1 MPTINQLPSIDE
13 VSGGN
18 QIPTY
23 YAGGGD
29 ARKMSVNL
37 LQDYLQ
43 DNLNFPDNASEV
55 TYNPA
60 GTSAVA
66 RTVESKLK
74 DVVSVKDFGAVGDG
88 VTDDILAF
96 TRALAT
102 GKDVLVP
109 EGTYRLAPTA
119 VQTIANLGEQ
129 LLYGEGTATLKVD
142 LASSIQLFAFNG
154 PVSIDNL
161 SVDFNQ
167 KSCLTAFAWAPNVG
181 QINISNIRVF
191 NLKDTN
197 SSTSSITFRISAAG
211 NTFDIENIKATSM
224 LKRGNGTITDGP
236 GAYNMIYVLNDS
248 ANVST
253 KGSIRNVFASEIH
266 NINASDQII
275 FEDTA
280 VIFIATHGDDKEN
293 NVVIDGVH
301 GYNFGKRIVKT
312 QASNVS
318 ISNVVGNV
326 TAEDTLCV
334 ISIQQDAATYGV
346 KTGCSATNIV
356 GYGKMNSVIE
366 CSALGTKINNV
377 VGQTTPSSIA
387 GGSVNDAN
395 TLIIAGDNIVVDG
408 VWSNSQR
415 DIAVGTDVQIVK
427 NLTLKNVH
435 LVIGSSK
442 PYGVTIYNRSNTLG
456 FDGILIDGLTATVDS
471 GVTVVHGAVWLVDYL
486 NGTTKKGRNL
496 AIKNVFIQSSTTT
509 ASIAYGI
516 ACNYVENVS
525 IDTLKYIN
533 LSGVSH
539 HRGVLLTSCSN
550 ANVLDV
556 TIEGA
561 IQIGVQLLTCTGRN
575 TVSMVYS
582 QGATTAAVYNSN
594 STDVT
599 VMNCNTTQVSA
610 VTTPAW
616 QNSKMTVG
624 TTANRPTVG
633 LTPYFTQYFDTT
645 ITKPIWWDGSVW
657 KDATG
662 TTV

>member
-1 MPTINQLPSIDE
+1 MSNYTKTTNFGAKDTLPSGDSQKIVRGTEFDTE
-13 VSGGN
+13 FNAISTAIATKLESG
-18 QIPTY
+18 
-23 YAGGGD
+23 ASSAD
-29 ARKMSVNL
+29 VNF
-37 LQDYLQ
+37 LQ
-43 DNLNFPDNASEV
+43 S
-55 TYNPA
+55 
-60 GTSAVA
+60 GTGATA
-66 RTVESKLK
+66 RTVQSKLR

-142 LASSIQLFAFNG
+142 LASSIQLFIFNG
-154 PVSIDNL
+154 PVSLENL

-167 KSCLTAFAWAPNVG
+167 KSCSDAFTWASNVG
-181 QINISNIRVF
+181 HINIKNVKVF

-197 SSTSSITFRISAAG
+197 SATSSTTFVISAAG

-224 LKRGNGTITDGP
+224 LKRGNGTVTDGP
-236 GAYNMIYVLNDS
+236 GAYNMIFVWGQTS
-248 ANVST
+248 NVST

-280 VIFIATHGDDKEN
+280 VIFISTPGDDKEN

-318 ISNVVGNV
+318 ISNVMGNA
-326 TAEDTLCV
+326 TTEDSLDV
-334 ISIQQDAATYGV
+334 VSIQSDVVTGLKY
-346 KTGCSATNIV
+346 GCSATNIF
-356 GYGKMNSVIE
+356 GYGKLNSVVA
-366 CSALGTKINNV
+366 CSAPGTKINNV
-377 VGQTTPSSIA
+377 VGQTTPSSIS
-387 GGSVNDAN
+387 GGPVNDAN
-395 TLIIAGDNIVVDG
+395 TLILVGDNIVVDG

-415 DIAVGTDVQIVK
+415 DIAIGSNTQIIK
-427 NLTLKNVH
+427 NLTLKNIH

-442 PYGVTIYNRSNTLG
+442 PYGVTIYNRSSTLG
-456 FDGILIDGLTATVDS
+456 FDGLLIDGVTATVDA
-471 GVTVVHGAVWLVDYL
+471 GVTVGHGAIWLADYL

-509 ASIAYGI
+509 TNIAHGI

-525 IDTLKYIN
+525 IDTVKYIN
-533 LSGVSH
+533 LSGIAH
-539 HRGVLLTSCSN
+539 RRGVQLAYCSN
-550 ANVLDV
+550 TNVLDV
-556 TIEGA
+556 TIEGS
-561 IQIGVQLLTCTGRN
+561 IDIGVHLIDCTGRN

-582 QGATTAAVYNSN
+582 PGATTAAVTNSN

-633 LTPYFTQYFDTT
+633 RTPYFTQYFDTT

>member
-23 YAGGGD
+23 YSGGGD
-29 ARKMSVNL
+29 ARKMSVSL

-43 DNLNFPDNASEV
+43 DNLNLPDNASEI

-66 RTVESKLK
+66 RTVESKLR

-96 TRALAT
+96 TRAIAT

-142 LASSIQLFAFNG
+142 LASSIQLFIFNG
-154 PVSIDNL
+154 PVSLENL

-167 KSCLTAFAWAPNVG
+167 KSCSDAFTWASNVG
-181 QINISNIRVF
+181 HINIKNVKVF

-197 SSTSSITFRISAAG
+197 SAISSTTFVISAAG

-224 LKRGNGTITDGP
+224 LKRGNGSESDSG
-236 GAYNMIYVLNDS
+236 GAYNMIFVWGQTS
-248 ANVST
+248 NVST

-275 FEDTA
+275 YEDTA
-280 VIFIATHGDDKEN
+280 VIYISTPGDDKEN

-334 ISIQQDAATYGV
+334 ISLQQDAATYGV

-366 CSALGTKINNV
+366 CSALGSKINNV
-377 VGQTTPSSIA
+377 VGQTSISSA
-387 GGSVNDAN
+387 FPTDAN
-395 TLIIAGDNIVVDG
+395 TLLLRGDNIVVDG

-415 DIAVGTDVQIVK
+415 DIGIGFGLQIIK
-427 NLTLKNVH
+427 NLTLKNIN
-435 LVIGSSK
+435 LVIGTNK
-442 PYGVTIYNRSNTLG
+442 AGATTIYSRSDTLG
-456 FDGILIDGLTATVDS
+456 FDGVLIDGLNAIVNSDVTAPS
-471 GVTVVHGAVWLVDYL
+471 AAVWMSDYF
-486 NGTTKKGRNL
+486 NGTTKVGRNL
-496 AIKNVFIQSSTTT
+496 TIKNVIVKSSAVNTGYAIDCKYIENMIVDNVRYINTSG
-509 ASIAYGI
+509 ASHFRIVQAVSCI
-516 ACNYVENVS
+516 NVNVS
-525 IDTLKYIN
+525 DVIVEGSNVVGVNI
-533 LSGVSH
+533 SG
-539 HRGVLLTSCSN
+539 
-550 ANVLDV
+550 
-556 TIEGA
+556 
-561 IQIGVQLLTCTGRN
+561 CTGKN
-575 TVSMVYS
+575 VVSRVYNP
-582 QGATTAAVYNSN
+582 GATQNSVYNYN

-599 VMNCNTTQVSA
+599 VMNCDTAQVSGA
-610 VTTPAW
+610 LTPTW